1 MRFLGLEKATDGIHK
16 YVATFESDGREKHVK
31 FGAKGYTDYT
41 LSNPAVR
48 EERKRRY
55 LTRHK
60 AREDWSSPDTP
71 GALSRWILWNK
82 PTVSASLRDYKQRFH
97 FAE

>member
-1 MRFLGLEKATDGIHK
+1 MKFLGLAKATDGIHK
-16 YVATFESDGREKHVK
+16 YVATFETDGREKNVK
-31 FGAKGYTDYT
+31 FGAKGMKDYT
-41 LSNPAVR
+41 LFSPAER

-60 AREDWSSPDTP
+60 AREDWGSPDTP

-82 PTVSASLRDYKQRFH
+82 PSVSASLRDYKRRFH
-97 FAE
+97 FE